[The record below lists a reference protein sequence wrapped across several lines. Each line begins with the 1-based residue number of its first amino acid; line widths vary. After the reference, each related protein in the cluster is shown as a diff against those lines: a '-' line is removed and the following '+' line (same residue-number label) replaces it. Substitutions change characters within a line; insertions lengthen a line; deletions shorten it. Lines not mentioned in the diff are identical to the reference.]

1 VWHDVANLSPVH
13 LFSIHKP
20 NHHTMNKKLL
30 ALGLVAGAAWLFK
43 TKKGNEV
50 RSMLGEQAG
59 KLGQQLKDEY
69 AKRTQQ
75 VKEQYDET
83 MA

>member
-1 VWHDVANLSPVH
+1 
-13 LFSIHKP
+13 
-20 NHHTMNKKLL
+20 MNKKLL

-43 TKKGNEV
+43 TKKGAEV
-50 RSMLGEQAG
+50 RSMLGEKAG

-69 AKRTQQ
+69 AKRAGQAR
-75 VKEQYDET
+75 EQYDET